1 MKTRLLTSLAIVI
14 SIILMF
20 VLKIYVSPYFFDFFF
35 LVITICASYEFA
47 KMLSRI
53 GLYNNL
59 TIILTFPAFVTT
71 ATLLG
76 FYFNLDFGYT
86 LLISIGLV
94 LVGAIISFLLDL
106 CRKKTINNEIKIR
119 ELKNMSNVKFAFKRS
134 LNTML
139 GLVYP
144 TILFSIMIYI
154 NHLDSIGLEAVA
166 NFVGKLSLVAL
177 IIAFIIPILTDSFAM
192 LTGML
197 IGGKKL
203 APKISPNKTIAGAI
217 GGTLWCT
224 VLSACIYLILQA
236 IDYFA
241 PIISLL
247 EIWKILLI
255 VFFGSIIAQAGD
267 ILESFFKRKAG
278 VKDSG
283 KILPGHGGMLD
294 RIDSYI
300 FVAPYLLIAF
310 VLILL

>member
-35 LVITICASYEFA
+35 LAITICASYEFA

-144 TILFSIMIYI
+144 PILFSIMIYI

-166 NFVGKLSLVAL
+166 NFDGKLSLVAL
-177 IIAFIIPILTDSFAM
+177 IIAFIIPMLTDSFAM

>member
-35 LVITICASYEFA
+35 LAITICASYEFA

-76 FYFNLDFGYT
+76 FYLNLDFGYT

-166 NFVGKLSLVAL
+166 NFDGKLSLVAL
-177 IIAFIIPILTDSFAM
+177 IIAFIIPMLTDSFAM

>member
-144 TILFSIMIYI
+144 TILFYHKM
-154 NHLDSIGLEAVA
+154 
-166 NFVGKLSLVAL
+166 
-177 IIAFIIPILTDSFAM
+177 
-192 LTGML
+192 
-197 IGGKKL
+197 
-203 APKISPNKTIAGAI
+203 
-217 GGTLWCT
+217 
-224 VLSACIYLILQA
+224 
-236 IDYFA
+236 
-241 PIISLL
+241 
-247 EIWKILLI
+247 
-255 VFFGSIIAQAGD
+255 
-267 ILESFFKRKAG
+267 KRQKQMPL
-278 VKDSG
+278 K
-283 KILPGHGGMLD
+283 
-294 RIDSYI
+294 
-300 FVAPYLLIAF
+300 
-310 VLILL
+310 

>member
-35 LVITICASYEFA
+35 LFITICASYEFA

-166 NFVGKLSLVAL
+166 NFDGKLSLVAL
-177 IIAFIIPILTDSFAM
+177 IIAFIIPMLTDSFAM

>member
-166 NFVGKLSLVAL
+166 NFDGKLSLVAL

-300 FVAPYLLIAF
+300 FVAPYLLIVF

>member
-166 NFVGKLSLVAL
+166 NFDGKLSLVAL
-177 IIAFIIPILTDSFAM
+177 IIAFIIPMLTDSFAM

-241 PIISLL
+241 PFISLL

>member
-166 NFVGKLSLVAL
+166 NFDGKLSLVAL
-177 IIAFIIPILTDSFAM
+177 IIAFIIPMLTDSFAM

-241 PIISLL
+241 PFISLL

-300 FVAPYLLIAF
+300 FVAPYLLIVF

>member
-35 LVITICASYEFA
+35 LAITICASYEFA

-71 ATLLG
+71 ASLLG

-154 NHLDSIGLEAVA
+154 NHLDLIGLEAVA
-166 NFVGKLSLVAL
+166 NFDGKLSLVAL
-177 IIAFIIPILTDSFAM
+177 IIAFIIPMLTDSFAM